1 MLLVLTSILVN
12 LMSNF
17 TKLNHTGIKI
27 ADGYNF
33 TGNGGN
39 ITAIGFKKSKDL
51 FSANPEQVY
60 QIWAMYPV
68 TNPKFGNQ
76 IVAICSPDGDPD
88 RIFRFGLPRSF
99 TDEIDPDDDGLI
111 SDCNAGN
118 ARFKIYQY
126 HSKRFDKD
134 VLTVQFI

>member
-1 MLLVLTSILVN
+1 MLGYA
-12 LMSNF
+12 MSNF

-27 ADGYNF
+27 ADGYMF
-33 TGNGGN
+33 HGGN

-68 TNPKFGNQ
+68 TSEKYGRQ
-76 IVAICSPDGDPD
+76 IVAICSPDGYPEQL
-88 RIFRFGLPRSF
+88 FRFGIPRSF
-99 TDEIDPDDDGLI
+99 TDDIDPDDDGLI
-111 SDCNAGN
+111 SDCNAGT
-118 ARFKIYQY
+118 AKFKLYQY

-134 VLTVQFI
+134 ILTVKFI

>member
-1 MLLVLTSILVN
+1 
-12 LMSNF
+12 MSNF

-33 TGNGGN
+33 TGNGN

-76 IVAICSPDGDPD
+76 IVAICSPDGDPEQL
-88 RIFRFGLPRSF
+88 FRFGLPRSF
-99 TDEIDPDDDGLI
+99 ADEIDPDDDGLI
-111 SDCNAGN
+111 SDCNAGT